1 MSRLGKKPIDVP
13 DKVKVSVQGQ
23 TVSAE
28 GPTGKG
34 AVTLHAQVVAKVED
48 GKRIVVTCKGK
59 TQQDMALWGTWRSHL
74 ANLLEGVSK
83 GYEKGLDIT
92 GVGYNA
98 KIAGDKL
105 TMVLGF
111 SHPVE
116 MQVPRGLTV
125 ACPSATTISVKG
137 IDKQVVGQFAAEIRA
152 KRPAEPYNLKG
163 IKYKDEVV
171 RRKAGKTFVTGAT

>member
-13 DKVKVSVQGQ
+13 EKVKLAVSGQ
-23 TVSAE
+23 VVSAE
-28 GPTGKG
+28 GPAGKG
-34 AVTLHAQVVAKVED
+34 SITLHSQIQAKVED
-48 GKRIVVTCKGK
+48 GKRVLVTCKGK

-83 GYEKGLDIT
+83 AYEKQLEIT

-98 KIAGDKL
+98 KIQGDKL
-105 TMVLGF
+105 TLVLGF
-111 SHPVE
+111 SHPVDV
-116 MQVPRGLTV
+116 QVPKGLTV
-125 ACPSATTISVKG
+125 ACPSATSISVKG
-137 IDKQVVGQFAAEIRA
+137 IDKQQVGQFAAEIRA
-152 KRPAEPYNLKG
+152 ARPAEPYNLKG

>member
-1 MSRLGKKPIDVP
+1 MSRLGRKPIDLP
-13 DKVKVSVQGQ
+13 EKVKVNISGQ
-23 TVSAE
+23 AVSAE
-28 GPTGKG
+28 GPAGKHSI
-34 AVTLHAQVVAKVED
+34 TLHPEISAKIEE
-48 GKRIVVTCKGK
+48 GKRVVVSAKGMSQ
-59 TQQDMALWGTWRSHL
+59 TQKALWGTWRSHL

-83 GYEKGLDIT
+83 GYEKTLEIS

-111 SHPVE
+111 SHPVD
-116 MQVPRGLTV
+116 MQVPKGLAVT
-125 ACPSATTISVKG
+125 CPSVTSILVKG
-137 IDKQVVGQFAAEIRA
+137 VDKQLVGEFSAQIRS

>member
-1 MSRLGKKPIDVP
+1 MSRLGRKPIDLP
-13 DKVKVSVQGQ
+13 EKVKVNISGQ

-28 GPTGKG
+28 GPAGKHS
-34 AVTLHAQVVAKVED
+34 VTLHPEISAKVEE
-48 GKRIVVTCKGK
+48 GKRVVVASKG
-59 TQQDMALWGTWRSHL
+59 TSQQQKALWGTWRSHV

-83 GYEKGLDIT
+83 GFEKNLEIS

-111 SHPVE
+111 SHQVE
-116 MQVPRGLTV
+116 MQVPKGLVV
-125 ACPSATTISVKG
+125 ACGSPTTISVKG
-137 IDKQVVGQFAAEIRA
+137 VDKQLVGEFSAQIRG

>member
-13 DKVKVSVQGQ
+13 DKVKVTVSGQG
-23 TVSAE
+23 VSAE
-28 GPTGKG
+28 GPAGKG
-34 AVTLHAQVVAKVED
+34 AVTIHAAVTAKVED
-48 GKRIVVTCKGK
+48 GKRVVISCKGK
-59 TQQDMALWGTWRSHL
+59 TKQDLALWGTWRSHV

-83 GYEKGLDIT
+83 GYEKGLEIS

-98 KIAGDKL
+98 KIAGDKI

-111 SHPVE
+111 SHPVD
-116 MQVPRGLTV
+116 MHVPKGLTV
-125 ACPSATTISVKG
+125 TCPTATTLSVKG
-137 IDKQVVGQFAAEIRA
+137 IDKQAVGQFAAEIRA

-163 IKYKDEVV
+163 IKYKGEVV

>member
-1 MSRLGKKPIDVP
+1 
-13 DKVKVSVQGQ
+13 
-23 TVSAE
+23 
-28 GPTGKG
+28 
-34 AVTLHAQVVAKVED
+34 
-48 GKRIVVTCKGK
+48 VVTCKGK

-83 GYEKGLDIT
+83 GYEKGLEIT

-105 TMVLGF
+105 TLTLGF

-116 MQVPRGLTV
+116 IHVPKGLTV

-137 IDKQVVGQFAAEIRA
+137 VDKQAVGQFSAEIRA